1 VIHAVPSA
9 DEQLAFLRQ
18 LQRLLD
24 EGSFVASYKYAL
36 LHAIAD
42 LCVLK
47 GDDSG
52 APLPLATKELAVQFV
67 RLYWQQVAPFPGA
80 RATDPLKQST
90 GRQAAV
96 VRVVKE
102 ARARY
107 DARLGRVERSD
118 GWPRLVRTVEDTV
131 RKMPLWKLQTI
142 GDERVEF
149 LYEHRERENPRAITL
164 KPGVAYCFRQ
174 FYSMIIDMVQG
185 AWTQY
190 IRRTNGH
197 VLGPDRELRYFLFGS
212 DRRDLSAYRDLL
224 DDVQKGRCFY
234 CGGRLRRDVAVD
246 HFVPWRRYPF
256 DLGHNF
262 VLAHPACNGRKGDR
276 LAAVT
281 HLRRWDERNRSELY
295 ELPRRFAQAGLP
307 HYWQASRSITWWAY
321 DQVAR
326 AGGQVWVKGREMEPL
341 TGEWEGVWRTD

>member
-1 VIHAVPSA
+1 MIHAVPSA

-42 LCVLK
+42 LCVLR

-52 APLPLATKELAVQFV
+52 APLTVATNELADQFV
-67 RLYWQQVAPFPGA
+67 RLYWRQVAPFPGA
-80 RATDPLKQST
+80 EATEPLKQNT

-96 VRVVKE
+96 LRMVRE

-107 DARLGRVERSD
+107 DTRLGRVEGSPE
-118 GWPRLVRTVEDTV
+118 WPRLLRDVEDVV
-131 RKMPLWKLQTI
+131 RKMPLWRLQTM

-149 LYEHRERENPRAITL
+149 LYEHREEENPREITL

-174 FYSMIIDMVQG
+174 FYSMIIEMVQG
-185 AWTQY
+185 AWTNY
-190 IRRTNGH
+190 IRRANVH
-197 VLGPDRELRYFLFGS
+197 LLGPDAELRYFLFGS
-212 DRRDLSAYRDLL
+212 DRQDLSACRDLL
-224 DDVQKGRCFY
+224 DDVQRGRCFY
-234 CGGRLRRDVAVD
+234 CERRMAAGSVAVD

-262 VLAHPACNGRKGDR
+262 VLAHDGCNGRKSDR
-276 LAAVT
+276 LAAVA

-295 ELPRRFAQAGLP
+295 ELPRRFAEAGVA
-307 HYWQASRSITWWAY
+307 HDWRASLRITRWAY

-326 AGGQVWVKGREMEPL
+326 SGGQVWVRGKELEPL
-341 TGEWEGVWRTD
+341 TPGWEDVLSS